1 MSIRRREMEDV
12 SINGTPR
19 NDKISEME
27 ILLDMANNRSEVSEE
42 TCIKL
47 EDIEFIQNESKRKKD
62 CIKSFND
69 LKC

>member
-1 MSIRRREMEDV
+1 MEDV

-27 ILLDMANNRSEVSEE
+27 ILLDMANNRSEASEE

>member
-1 MSIRRREMEDV
+1 MEDV

>member
-1 MSIRRREMEDV
+1 MEDV

-47 EDIEFIQNESKRKKD
+47 EDIEFIQNESKRKKTA
-62 CIKSFND
+62 
-69 LKC
+69 